1 MRVMFCAQMDISPF
15 IIQNLTRLIA
25 MRGTTN
31 RAVAEAAG
39 LSHTVVRNIVMR
51 RTHSPTILTLERIAK
66 ALDVTLGELL
76 GVVEIAGDGIEVIGR
91 VVAKA
96 HIARFDGSHNNLPF
110 RVRRPPQLKGLQISA
125 VVVEGD
131 CMETMYQAGHVLFF
145 KHPSDG
151 MIPPEDISKPC
162 IVSDAKGGLSV
173 RLLRP
178 GNAPDRWHLIGLN
191 QTSDP
196 TWDADVEF
204 ASRILFVLPKDF
216 VEIAK

>member
-1 MRVMFCAQMDISPF
+1 MSINDLIGKNIARIIVMRET
-15 IIQNLTRLIA
+15 N
-25 MRGTTN
+25 N
-31 RAVAEAAG
+31 RAVADAAG
-39 LSHTVVRNIVMR
+39 LGPTSVRDIV
-51 RTHSPTILTLERIAK
+51 TGKTISPTVLTLERIAK